1 MTNSDRKDPI
11 ISLTNLALTLGA
23 NARKVNILNG
33 IDLTVSEGETVSIV
47 GPSGSGKTSLIL
59 VIAGLEH
66 ASGGTIKVAGQSL
79 GNLSEDDLAIFRREL
94 VGIVFQSFHLVPTMT
109 ALENI
114 AVPLE
119 FAGLGNAFERA
130 QQELAAVG
138 LEKRAAHYPGE
149 LSGGEQQRIALA
161 RALAPRPK
169 LLLADEP
176 TGNLDGETGRQII
189 DLMFERAAERDAT
202 LLLITHDEALAARC
216 SRIVQLRDG
225 VITSDSTPARRVTE

>member
-1 MTNSDRKDPI
+1 
-11 ISLTNLALTLGA
+11 
-23 NARKVNILNG
+23 
-33 IDLTVSEGETVSIV
+33 
-47 GPSGSGKTSLIL
+47 
-59 VIAGLEH
+59 
-66 ASGGTIKVAGQSL
+66 
-79 GNLSEDDLAIFRREL
+79 
-94 VGIVFQSFHLVPTMT
+94 MT